1 MACTLF
7 LKTLA
12 FSVALT
18 AATRQ
23 VASRGLQQQQQQQQQ
38 LQKPTPAPT
47 TTLSPPVP
55 SFTPVSDPP
64 KNWYVAAEAPDYNN
78 AVHAEF
84 LQTIK
89 HVRGKGERYA
99 VFDWDN
105 TCMYGD
111 ISYTSVFYQ
120 MDNLE
125 YRIQPEQF
133 ERTFALGYTASNGDE
148 CLPLGVNSVLGTDVN
163 GANVTLARALAATAA
178 DYRVLYDAYIA
189 PTHNLSARANRST
202 AVALTLAQ
210 ARATAAF
217 QNFRAKLAF
226 LTFGLEASYGAK
238 DRLPCAMR
246 IGMTVFPQLLV
257 GMTDAEIRALIRA
270 SVRWNLGAQLAA
282 PSFTSSGDLAVKGDY
297 STGLRVFNG
306 QETAMRSLRAFDTD
320 VYIISASPQVFV
332 EEVGRLL
339 GLGFLV
345 PSTNVFAV
353 RFAFDGGAFSGRL
366 VADYPITW
374 GPGKAAIVE
383 KVLKPRYRNKAPVY
397 ASGDSD
403 GDCDMLATVRDGIV
417 HVNNR
422 LKDASTCIQAFYEL
436 SCRFFLA
443 QEPATKN
450 KYLLQGQDKALGSWI
465 PSGFSTKD
473 GVSYK
478 SSAAANNACAAYKF
492 LQ

>member
-1 MACTLF
+1 MVSSF
-7 LKTLA
+7 LKTAAL
-12 FSVALT
+12 SVMIIAM
-18 AATRQ
+18 ATPTCSARE
-23 VASRGLQQQQQQQQQ
+23 VVHRKLQQQQQQQ
-38 LQKPTPAPT
+38 LKPSPAPT
-47 TTLSPPVP
+47 PVP
-55 SFTPVSDPP
+55 SFSPASGPP

-111 ISYTSVFYQ
+111 ISYTSVYYQ

-125 YRIQPEQF
+125 YRINPEQF
-133 ERTFALGYTASNGDE
+133 ERAFALGYTASNGDE
-148 CLPLGVNSVLGTDVN
+148 CLPLGINSVLGKDAS
-163 GANVTLARALAATAA
+163 GANVTLARALTETAK
-178 DYRVLYDAYIA
+178 DYKVLYDAYIA
-189 PTHNLSARANRST
+189 PKHNLSSN
-202 AVALTLAQ
+202 
-210 ARATAAF
+210 ATAPTLDQIRETTAF
-217 QNFRAKLAF
+217 KNFRAKIAF
-226 LTFGLEASYGAK
+226 LTFGVEASYGTQ

-246 IGMTVFPQLLV
+246 IGMTIFPQLLV

-270 SVRWNLGAQLAA
+270 SVRWNLAAKLASL
-282 PSFTSSGDLAVKGDY
+282 SFTSTGNLTVTGTY

-306 QETAMRSLRAFDTD
+306 QETVMRSLRAFDTD

-332 EEVGRLL
+332 EEVGHLL

-345 PSTNVFAV
+345 PSSNVYGV
-353 RFAFDGGAFSGRL
+353 RFTFESGAFSGQL
-366 VADYPITW
+366 VANYPITW
-374 GPGKAAIVE
+374 GPGKAAVVE
-383 KVLKPRYRNKAPVY
+383 KILKPRYRNKAPVY

-422 LKDASTCIQAFYEL
+422 LRDSSTCIQAFYEL
-436 SCRFFLA
+436 SCQFFLTR
-443 QEPATKN
+443 EPATRN
-450 KYLLQGQDKALGSWI
+450 AYLLQGQDKGIGSWI
-465 PSGFSTKD
+465 PSGFSTSD

-478 SSAAANNACAAYKF
+478 SNAVANNACAAYKF
-492 LQ
+492 LQQ